1 MNRAAL
7 ANALPDESSL
17 EEDRTRVRP
26 EDLER
31 IDVLCQLLL
40 TLNDPAASARTIGQY
55 LERYP
60 VLRAR
65 IEARYRHRYGERV
78 VPRPS
83 GQIAALGNRELEAVL
98 LQLLEDIV
106 TFHCETTSVTP

>member
-1 MNRAAL
+1 MNRSSLVTVSEEA
-7 ANALPDESSL
+7 SL
-17 EEDRTRVRP
+17 EEDPTRVRP
-26 EDLER
+26 EDLDR
-31 IDVLCQLLL
+31 IDVLCELLL
-40 TLNDPAASARTIGQY
+40 TLNDPAASARTIGKY

-65 IEARYRHRYGERV
+65 VEARYRKRYGADRAI
-78 VPRPS
+78 PRPS

-106 TFHCETTSVTP
+106 TFHCERTPVGG